1 MTTTD
6 DASRSHESPTAD
18 AGKATRKP
26 LVAVVGSVNT
36 DILLAVDALPLPGQT
51 VLANSSTA
59 QAGGKGANQAVAAA
73 RLGARVAF
81 IGAVGQ
87 DPNASLALT
96 GLREA
101 GVDIGGVAVVPG
113 ETGMAFVAVDRNG
126 ENSII
131 VSRGA
136 NARVDRAMV
145 LQHRDLLED
154 AAVLVLQG
162 EVPAEAAAAAA
173 QASPARLVL
182 NLAPVIPLDPAVLRR
197 ADPLIV
203 NEHEGRLALQMLG
216 ASGGEGPAADESVVA
231 ALVGQGIRSVV
242 MTRGARGALLSQ
254 GTSLVS
260 VEAPPVAAFDTTG
273 AGDAF
278 VGALSARIAAGDS
291 LEDAVRLAVR
301 VGAFAVLH
309 SGAQSSYP
317 YTTDRL
323 PGGNS

>member
-1 MTTTD
+1 M
-6 DASRSHESPTAD
+6 
-18 AGKATRKP
+18 
-26 LVAVVGSVNT
+26 
-36 DILLAVDALPLPGQT
+36 
-51 VLANSSTA
+51 
-59 QAGGKGANQAVAAA
+59 
-73 RLGARVAF
+73 
-81 IGAVGQ
+81 
-87 DPNASLALT
+87 

-101 GVDIGGVAVVPG
+101 GVDVGGVAVVPG

-145 LQHRDLLED
+145 LQHRDLLDD

-197 ADPLIV
+197 GDPLIV
-203 NEHEGRLALQMLG
+203 NEHEGRLALEMLG

-242 MTRGARGALLSQ
+242 MTRGARGALVSQ
-254 GTSLVS
+254 GTSLVG
-260 VEAPPVAAFDTTG
+260 VEAPPVDALDTTG

-278 VGALSARIAAGDS
+278 VGALSARIAEGDS

-301 VGAFAVLH
+301 VGAFAVQRP
-309 SGAQSSYP
+309 GAQSSYP

-323 PGGNS
+323 PGGTS